1 MENPVISREYVER
14 EFHKK
19 DKVIQELCE
28 QLELRSPL
36 TAEEWKRVAYD
47 KYYDELL
54 EETEDENNN
63 TFTMQKQEEQSTDCN
78 KQ

>member
-1 MENPVISREYVER
+1 MENPVISREYVEK

-36 TAEEWKRVAYD
+36 TAEEWKRVAYY

-54 EETEDENNN
+54 EETEDENRNTNN
-63 TFTMQKQEEQSTDCN
+63 VQVEKEQSADIN
-78 KQ
+78 K

>member
-1 MENPVISREYVER
+1 MENPVISREYVEK

-54 EETEDENNN
+54 EETKDENNI
-63 TFTMQKQEEQSTDCN
+63 TPYDSFKKEQSTDTN
-78 KQ
+78 K